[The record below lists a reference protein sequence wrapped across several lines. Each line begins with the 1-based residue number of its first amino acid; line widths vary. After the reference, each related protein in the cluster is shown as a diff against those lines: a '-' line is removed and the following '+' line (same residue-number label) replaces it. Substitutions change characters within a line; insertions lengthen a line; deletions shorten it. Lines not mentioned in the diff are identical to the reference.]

1 MAYESQIEY
10 RHRESLDED
19 ELQALFE
26 SSWPDGRKAGY
37 GSVLEHSFT
46 WVAARSDGRLVGF
59 VNIAWD
65 GGKHFFLLDT
75 TVHPDWRGGGIGR
88 RLVMEAVADCPGIV
102 HVDADEQ
109 LMNRLYGPCGF
120 RSVPAG
126 ILNT

>member
-10 RHRESLDED
+10 RHRESLDEE
-19 ELQALFE
+19 ELQGLFE
-26 SSWPDGRKAGY
+26 SSWPDGRKPGY

-46 WVAARSDGRLVGF
+46 RVTARSNGRLVGF

-75 TVHPDWRGGGIGR
+75 TVHPDWRGRGIGR

-102 HVDADEQ
+102 HV
-109 LMNRLYGPCGF
+109 
-120 RSVPAG
+120 
-126 ILNT
+126 